1 MEEEARLA
9 EEEIFDNVVEH
20 STKVADLGTGEE
32 GDELETNYDD
42 FVDEMDWEASI
53 QLAQS
58 LDQSSNE
65 DDKEEW
71 NAARQLAED
80 LTDDPDENEL
90 DYDAPGLSEEE
101 SLEKLAQALRAAVER
116 SEAERQDEKNKI
128 ERENERTNEM
138 KLELQKADILEAT
151 SDMGFEMNHGDNNG
165 VQSTQNYE
173 KMTVKELKE
182 ILRGQGLKVS
192 GRKAELIERLRSN

>member
-9 EEEIFDNVVEH
+9 EEELFDNKVEV

-42 FVDEMDWEASI
+42 FVDEIDWEASI

-58 LDQSSNE
+58 LDQSNNE
-65 DDKEEW
+65 DDQEEW

-80 LTDDPDENEL
+80 LTDDLDENQL

-101 SLEKLAQALRAAVER
+101 SLEKLAQALRAAVQR
-116 SEAERQDEKNKI
+116 SEAERQDEKSKI

-151 SDMGFEMNHGDNNG
+151 SDKGFEMNHGDNNG

-182 ILRGQGLKVS
+182 ILRSQGLRVS